1 MPASEITL
9 PQLLQKHGYQTAH
22 FGKWHLSHYSDKRG
36 QAPYVFGG
44 DKTQPTMK
52 DYGYDYW
59 FATGNVARPSH
70 RNPQNFFRNGTPV
83 GPLEGYSAQLVAGE
97 VAQWLERTRT
107 ASQPFF
113 MTVWFHEPHGPISS
127 DPRFMDRY
135 GDNAD
140 TKLKQYLGNITQ
152 IDEAVGAIVQSL
164 AAAGLSDDTLVWFTS
179 DNGPAGDAEH
189 NLKSNFRGSTGGLRG
204 RKSHTH
210 EGGIRVPGIIKW
222 PAGIQRAGTT
232 SEVPIIGHD
241 IFPTLLDIAGVALPR
256 DRVIDGTSI
265 LPVLQGRPF
274 QRSRPLYWR
283 NRKETMRVA
292 IRDGAWKMLCDSTRS
307 TWELYNLAE
316 DPGETMEQGQ
326 ENPERFERM
335 KATLIAYDNDVLD
348 DGPAWWQQGSW
359 KKSFPTE
366 VVEKLQE
373 DKPR

>member
-1 MPASEITL
+1 MGISRPISLYCPTSTLALLRKMELNRLHLRNTTLSFQKYRIASSIASSRPAVPRRIAPNSAFIS
-9 PQLLQKHGYQTAH
+9 TAT
-22 FGKWHLSHYSDKRG
+22 FSLRAFDL
-36 QAPYVFGG
+36 VFGYS
-44 DKTQPTMK
+44 T
-52 DYGYDYW
+52 
-59 FATGNVARPSH
+59 PSTICLH
-70 RNPQNFFRNGTPV
+70 
-83 GPLEGYSAQLVAGE
+83 
-97 VAQWLERTRT
+97 
-107 ASQPFF
+107 
-113 MTVWFHEPHGPISS
+113 
-127 DPRFMDRY
+127 
-135 GDNAD
+135 
-140 TKLKQYLGNITQ
+140 
-152 IDEAVGAIVQSL
+152 
-164 AAAGLSDDTLVWFTS
+164 
-179 DNGPAGDAEH
+179 
-189 NLKSNFRGSTGGLRG
+189 
-204 RKSHTH
+204 
-210 EGGIRVPGIIKW
+210 
-222 PAGIQRAGTT
+222 
-232 SEVPIIGHD
+232 IGHD

-292 IRDGAWKMLCDSTRS
+292 IRAGAWKMLCDSTRS